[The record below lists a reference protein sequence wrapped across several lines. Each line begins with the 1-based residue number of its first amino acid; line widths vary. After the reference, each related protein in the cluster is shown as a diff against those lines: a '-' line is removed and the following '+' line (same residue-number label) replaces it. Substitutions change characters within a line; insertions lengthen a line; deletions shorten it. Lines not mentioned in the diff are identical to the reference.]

1 MSNKSSEE
9 TSYTQTQKSSESRQ
23 PIRAISYVI
32 FFVVFVLVFGLII
45 SLPIILTISHDP
57 PPTKFSI
64 VEASIVQFNLT
75 NNTLYYNFEVSIT
88 AKNFHSDIESYDKP
102 VTAIASY
109 KGNQLDSV
117 KIAPFKLSSKNVV
130 RLQPLVFEGSSVVI
144 LEPQQLVKYNKE
156 TQLGIYNIDLDLDL
170 NNFGGDYIHCSSLR
184 VPLIFNAKVAPTFN
198 VTTCSH
204 KDGF

>member
-45 SLPIILTISHDP
+45 SLPIVLTISHEP

-64 VEASIVQFNLT
+64 VEASIAQFNLT
-75 NNTLYYNFEVSIT
+75 NNNTLYYNFE
-88 AKNFHSDIESYDKP
+88 H
-102 VTAIASY
+102 
-109 KGNQLDSV
+109 
-117 KIAPFKLSSKNVV
+117 PFKLSSKNVV